1 MSAKNV
7 FITGASRGIGKGI
20 ALKFAAMGYDIIAN
34 YRTETSLL
42 ELEEALQQY
51 PVKLVKLKGDVTS
64 LADCEAMFKAIK
76 EQFGKLDVLV
86 NNAGITRD
94 QLTLRMSEADFRAV
108 FDVNVM
114 GTFFCMKLAFKMMMR
129 QRYGKIVSI
138 SSVVGLNGNS
148 GQINYAASKA
158 AVVAMTKSLAKE
170 AAARNINVNAVA
182 PGFIETDMTRV
193 LDDDVVEQVKQNIL
207 LKRFGSAAD
216 IAEAVYFLAS
226 EQANYITG
234 QVLVVDGGM
243 SI

>member
-7 FITGASRGIGKGI
+7 LITGASRGIGKGI

-34 YRTETSLL
+34 YRNEASLL
-42 ELEEALQQY
+42 ELEEELKAY
-51 PVKLVKLKGDVTS
+51 PVKLIKLKGDVTS
-64 LADCEAMFKAIK
+64 FTDCEAMFKAIK
-76 EQFGKLDVLV
+76 EQCGKLDVLV

-94 QLTLRMSEADFRAV
+94 QLTLRMSESDFRAV
-108 FDVNVM
+108 YDVNVM

-138 SSVVGLNGNS
+138 ASVIGLQGNS

-158 AVVAMTKSLAKE
+158 AIVAMTKSLAKE
-170 AAARNINVNAVA
+170 AAARDINVNAVA
-182 PGFIETDMTRV
+182 PGFIETDMTRT
-193 LDDDVVEQVKQNIL
+193 LDAEVTNKAKENIL
-207 LKRFGSAAD
+207 LKRFGSPAD